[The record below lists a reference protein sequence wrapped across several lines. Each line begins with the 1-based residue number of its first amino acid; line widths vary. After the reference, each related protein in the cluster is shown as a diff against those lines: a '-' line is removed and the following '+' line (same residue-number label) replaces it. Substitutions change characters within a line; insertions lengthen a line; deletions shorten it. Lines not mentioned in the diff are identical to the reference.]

1 MKSRSGT
8 PSQKPPTRS
17 LLVSAPRPP
26 GQLFRVVKPL
36 SKTASSSVVYLCLPR
51 ALPPPFEPSKEIDYD
66 LQDRMADVHDAFQTV
81 RGNTR
86 LRQQLS
92 LLSYK
97 NSGDVLYENMQHNGT
112 SLLHDKHLKML
123 PQLVVVKMS
132 RDTDLLRKEVLQIEA
147 QHKKGGRATLHVG
160 SHVLRAQFTAS
171 TATSFVCLRP
181 VFGPTLAQFG
191 EASNKNQGRIPGWFV
206 GHICVALVDA
216 VDFLHDEGIVHA
228 KIEASNIMFNLYPTY
243 MHHRYRGYP
252 DVQLIDFSLAG
263 QSDEGAEERDH
274 RAVLEL
280 MEHVITEWSDVAPFM
295 PFINNFTGLS
305 GEGDDPLLTQLA
317 LIRTM
322 LSGVYDGYTNLA
334 ELQARAVDI
343 RHEGPET
350 IPWNLMKL
358 LHADLVTADELDRA
372 VRAPLAL
379 RLTARRE
386 AMAKVLGDIPVIMG
400 GRGHAGMKTPRI
412 MVLRFV
418 RRKMEFMNA
427 IGQSVAEES
436 IDDGARFSGNRDA
449 SMADGKMSSAE
460 PRVTVPIS
468 LLDDSDKEMS

>member
-1 MKSRSGT
+1 
-8 PSQKPPTRS
+8 
-17 LLVSAPRPP
+17 
-26 GQLFRVVKPL
+26 
-36 SKTASSSVVYLCLPR
+36 
-51 ALPPPFEPSKEIDYD
+51 
-66 LQDRMADVHDAFQTV
+66 MADVHNAFQTV

-97 NSGDVLYENMQHNGT
+97 NSSDVLYENMQHNGT
-112 SLLHDKHLKML
+112 SLLQDKHLKML

-171 TATSFVCLRP
+171 TATSFVRLRP

-263 QSDEGAEERDH
+263 QSHKNAEDAKEQDH
-274 RAVLEL
+274 HAVLEL

-295 PFINNFTGLS
+295 PFINNVTALS

-322 LSGVYDGYTNLA
+322 LSGVYDENTNLA

-350 IPWNLMKL
+350 MPWNLMKL

-386 AMAKVLGDIPVIMG
+386 AMAKVIGDIPVTMG
-400 GRGHAGMKTPRI
+400 GRGHAGMKTSRI
-412 MVLRFV
+412 IVLRFV
-418 RRKMEFMNA
+418 RRKMEFVDA
-427 IGQSVAEES
+427 IGQSVAESVDE
-436 IDDGARFSGNRDA
+436 GARFFGNTDA
-449 SMADGKMSSAE
+449 SIADVEMSGAE
-460 PRVTVPIS
+460 P
-468 LLDDSDKEMS
+468 

>member
-17 LLVSAPRPP
+17 LLVSAPKPP

-36 SKTASSSVVYLCLPR
+36 SKTASSSIVYLCLPR

-132 RDTDLLRKEVLQIEA
+132 RDTDLLREEVLQTEA
-147 QHKKGGRATLHVG
+147 QHKKGGLATLHVG

-263 QSDEGAEERDH
+263 QSHKNAEDAKEQDH
-274 RAVLEL
+274 HAVLEL

-295 PFINNFTGLS
+295 PFINNVTGLS
-305 GEGDDPLLTQLA
+305 GEGDDPVLTQLA

-322 LSGVYDGYTNLA
+322 LSGVYDENTNLA
-334 ELQARAVDI
+334 GLHARAVDI
-343 RHEGPET
+343 RHEGPENM
-350 IPWNLMKL
+350 PWNLMKL

-386 AMAKVLGDIPVIMG
+386 AMAKVIGDIPVTMG
-400 GRGHAGMKTPRI
+400 GRGHAGMKTSRI
-412 MVLRFV
+412 IVLRFV
-418 RRKMEFMNA
+418 RRKMEFVDA
-427 IGQSVAEES
+427 IGQSVAESVDE
-436 IDDGARFSGNRDA
+436 GARFFGNTDA
-449 SMADGKMSSAE
+449 SIADVEMSGAE
-460 PRVTVPIS
+460 P
-468 LLDDSDKEMS
+468 

>member
-1 MKSRSGT
+1 
-8 PSQKPPTRS
+8 
-17 LLVSAPRPP
+17 
-26 GQLFRVVKPL
+26 
-36 SKTASSSVVYLCLPR
+36 
-51 ALPPPFEPSKEIDYD
+51 
-66 LQDRMADVHDAFQTV
+66 MADFHDAFQTV
-81 RGNTR
+81 RGNMR

-97 NSGDVLYENMQHNGT
+97 NSSDVLYENMQHNGT
-112 SLLHDKHLKML
+112 SLLQDKHLKML
-123 PQLVVVKMS
+123 PRLVVVKMS
-132 RDTDLLRKEVLQIEA
+132 RDTDLLRKEVLHIEA

-181 VFGPTLAQFG
+181 VFGPTLAQVG
-191 EASNKNQGRIPGWFV
+191 EASNKDQGRMPGWFV

-263 QSDEGAEERDH
+263 HSDEGAEERDH

-280 MEHVITEWSDVAPFM
+280 MEHVITEWSDVAPFV
-295 PFINNFTGLS
+295 PFINSFTGLS

-322 LSGVYDGYTNLA
+322 LSGAYDGYTNLA

-350 IPWNLMKL
+350 MPWNLMKL
-358 LHADLVTADELDRA
+358 LHADLVTADNLDGG
-372 VRAPLAL
+372 VRDPLVL
-379 RLTARRE
+379 RLTAKKD
-386 AMAKVLGDIPVIMG
+386 AMAKVLEDIPVTMG
-400 GRGHAGMKTPRI
+400 GRGNAGMKTSRI
-412 MVLRFV
+412 IVLRFV
-418 RRKMEFMNA
+418 RRKMEFIDA

-436 IDDGARFSGNRDA
+436 IDDGARFFGNRDA
-449 SMADGKMSSAE
+449 SMADDEMSTAE
-460 PRVTVPIS
+460 PRVMVPIS
-468 LLDDSDKEMS
+468 LLDDSDEEMS

>member
-1 MKSRSGT
+1 
-8 PSQKPPTRS
+8 
-17 LLVSAPRPP
+17 
-26 GQLFRVVKPL
+26 
-36 SKTASSSVVYLCLPR
+36 
-51 ALPPPFEPSKEIDYD
+51 
-66 LQDRMADVHDAFQTV
+66 
-81 RGNTR
+81 
-86 LRQQLS
+86 
-92 LLSYK
+92 
-97 NSGDVLYENMQHNGT
+97 
-112 SLLHDKHLKML
+112 
-123 PQLVVVKMS
+123 
-132 RDTDLLRKEVLQIEA
+132 
-147 QHKKGGRATLHVG
+147 
-160 SHVLRAQFTAS
+160 
-171 TATSFVCLRP
+171 
-181 VFGPTLAQFG
+181 
-191 EASNKNQGRIPGWFV
+191 
-206 GHICVALVDA
+206 
-216 VDFLHDEGIVHA
+216 
-228 KIEASNIMFNLYPTY
+228 
-243 MHHRYRGYP
+243 
-252 DVQLIDFSLAG
+252 
-263 QSDEGAEERDH
+263 
-274 RAVLEL
+274 

-295 PFINNFTGLS
+295 PFINNVTGLS
-305 GEGDDPLLTQLA
+305 GEGDDPVLTQLA

-322 LSGVYDGYTNLA
+322 LSGVYDENTNLA